1 MPTKNGEKV
10 TMFRL
15 VKKIVIILIALFVIN
30 TFIVTL
36 TIYYNNNM
44 YPSVKDGD
52 LCVIKKYDKHTHLED
67 IVYYQDNFYRVI
79 ARENQVVDIT
89 DKGILTV
96 DGQQL
101 VNATNTLTHKLE
113 NSDIVFPYTV
123 PQGEIFL
130 LNDYRENTSD
140 SREFK
145 SVKEKDITGTLFF
158 IFRRRGF

>member
-1 MPTKNGEKV
+1 MVRFIKKLFIIGVVLFLIHTYIG
-10 TMFRL
+10 TM
-15 VKKIVIILIALFVIN
+15 
-30 TFIVTL
+30 

-67 IVYYQDNFYRVI
+67 VVYYQDSFYRVV

-96 DGQQL
+96 DGQQP

-113 NSDIVFPYTV
+113 KSDIVFPYTV

>member
-1 MPTKNGEKV
+1 M
-10 TMFRL
+10 
-15 VKKIVIILIALFVIN
+15 
-30 TFIVTL
+30 

-67 IVYYQDNFYRVI
+67 VVYYHDNFYRVV

-96 DGQQL
+96 DGQQP
-101 VNATNTLTHKLE
+101 
-113 NSDIVFPYTV
+113 DIVFPYTV

-130 LNDYRENTSD
+130 LNDYREKTSD